1 MIILFLQ
8 NDEKISFKFK
18 VDEENGGLKGTVS
31 VISNDPPCLD
41 AKTQFTTVPLK
52 AFSYHV

>member
-31 VISNDPPCLD
+31 VISNDPPCKD
-41 AKTQFTTVPLK
+41 VNARFTKAPLK
-52 AFSYHV
+52 PLSYQ